1 MDKEYIVTEAGVDA
15 DDVPFVNILG
25 KYSDIEEAREKFA
38 YVFARELGYEPYK
51 DNNLEEFKNGHV
63 YAHAIRTGKYWTYN
77 PPYILRII
85 KR

>member
-1 MDKEYIVTEAGVDA
+1 MDKEYIVTEAGVE

-25 KYSDIEEAREKFA
+25 KYGDIEEAREKFA

-51 DNNLEEFKNGHV
+51 DNNLEEFKDGH
-63 YAHAIRTGKYWTYN
+63 AHAIRTGKYWTYN